1 MRLRPRPRSSS
12 RPLSHSLPSVPAP
25 AAACVD
31 VPTVARAVGVTGPRA
46 AGLTIDRR
54 DRGGISSRVGA
65 EGDLSCGELCGPEG
79 DSCVYPTA
87 TSAIE

>member
-12 RPLSHSLPSVPAP
+12 RPLSHPLLSVPAL
-25 AAACVD
+25 AAACVGRS
-31 VPTVARAVGVTGPRA
+31 TQ

-65 EGDLSCGELCGPEG
+65 EGDLLCGELCG
-79 DSCVYPTA
+79 
-87 TSAIE
+87 